1 MNETL
6 TPEIFPPLELVLK
19 GGDATKVVLW
29 GCGKCHLSKTSY
41 EDAVACCAPHFC
53 ETCGVQIKSY
63 CEACSKKKEHARN
76 KAAWEKAKKV
86 MLSEYAEN
94 WVYCDHCS
102 EYYAD
107 AWELIEDHEDLDD
120 EDVPTWV
127 YGTYE
132 VKFSLDAREIVCEE
146 LERQEFYEDADENIK
161 TEAFQEL
168 QDFLDGWSKRQDLTA
183 YMVDHGTVVDIEAVV
198 LQRRRDRDNVPP
210 DAGGS
215 L

>member
-1 MNETL
+1 MNEPL

-19 GGDATKVVLW
+19 GGDASKVVLW
-29 GCGKCHLSKTSY
+29 GCGKCRLSTTSY
-41 EDAVACCAPHFC
+41 EAAVACCAPHFC

-76 KAAWEKAKKV
+76 KALWDKAKKV
-86 MLSEYAEN
+86 MLSEYPES

-120 EDVPTWV
+120 EDVPVWV

-146 LERQEFYEDADENIK
+146 LERQEFYDGADEHIK

-168 QDFLDGWSKRQDLTA
+168 QDFLDAWCKRQDLTA

-210 DAGGS
+210 DAEGS